1 MGILKGLL
9 GSNKD
14 NGLKDKNQK
23 DKSQK
28 DKSQKDKNQKDKS
41 QKDKNQKDKN
51 QKDKNQKDKNHK
63 EINGASQ
70 IYDEDSIEK
79 RYNMDYS
86 DDPSRIIT
94 ENCEQVLESNRQME
108 ELKVEYQAVTSYLT
122 DIQKIDQIPAED
134 RELLN
139 DAARKII
146 TFTRERSK
154 FQNSTV
160 RISDSQF
167 VNIRKYEEIIPSELT
182 KIKEYET
189 YQEAINKDMGY
200 LEREKNA
207 LYDKRE
213 DLEDKQFYLKK
224 ISTTISVLVITLFII
239 LYLLQNSFKADMQI
253 PFILTIVM
261 ALGCIIYI
269 LYQSSMN
276 RKQSRIT
283 DLKINK
289 VIHLLNK
296 VKIKYINNLNAL
308 DYNYQKYMVKS
319 YEEFHYLWE
328 LYLKAKEEEKRY
340 RQNSELL
347 EQYNRQIIQKLK
359 QYELADPEIWLYQA
373 VAIIDNKEMVEVR
386 HRLNVRRQK
395 LRERID
401 YNNKIKERSIEEIQK
416 ILDKN
421 PEKKEDIIKLLERFG
436 INL

>member
-14 NGLKDKNQK
+14 NGL
-23 DKSQK
+23 
-28 DKSQKDKNQKDKS
+28 
-41 QKDKNQKDKN
+41 KDKNQKDKN

-182 KIKEYET
+182 KIKEYDT

>member
-28 DKSQKDKNQKDKS
+28 DKNQKDKS
-41 QKDKNQKDKN
+41 QKDKN

>member
-1 MGILKGLL
+1 MGILKRLL
-9 GSNKD
+9 GSKED
-14 NGLKDKNQK
+14 NDLKDKNG
-23 DKSQK
+23 
-28 DKSQKDKNQKDKS
+28 
-41 QKDKNQKDKN
+41 
-51 QKDKNQKDKNHK
+51 K
-63 EINGASQ
+63 EINSTSS
-70 IYDEDSIEK
+70 IYGEDSIEK
-79 RYNMDYS
+79 SYNMDYS

-94 ENCEQVLESNRQME
+94 DNCEQVLESSRQME

-122 DIQKIDQIPAED
+122 DIQKIDQIPVED

-154 FQNSTV
+154 YQNSSV
-160 RISDSQF
+160 RIADSQF

-182 KIKEYET
+182 KIKEYEA
-189 YQEAINKDMGY
+189 YQEIVNKDISH

-213 DLEDKQFYLKK
+213 ELEDKQLYLKK
-224 ISTTISVLVITLFII
+224 ISTTISILVITLFIV
-239 LYLLQNSFKADMQI
+239 LYLLQNAFKADMQI

-261 ALGCIIYI
+261 ALGCILYV
-269 LYQSSMN
+269 LYQSSVN
-276 RKQSRIT
+276 RKESRIT
-283 DLKINK
+283 ELKINK

-328 LYLKAKEEEKRY
+328 SYLKAKEEEKRY
-340 RQNSELL
+340 RQNSEML
-347 EQYNRQIIQKLK
+347 EQYNRQLIQELKL
-359 QYELADPEIWLYQA
+359 YEVADPEIWVFQS
-373 VAIIDNKEMVEVR
+373 VAIIDSKEMVEVR
-386 HRLNVRRQK
+386 HRLNGRRQK

-401 YNNKIKERSIEEIQK
+401 YTNKIKERSIEEIQK

-421 PEKKEDIIKLLERFG
+421 PEQKEEIIKLLERFG
-436 INL
+436 INLY

>member
-1 MGILKGLL
+1 MGILKRLL

-14 NGLKDKNQK
+14 NDLKDKSQK

-28 DKSQKDKNQKDKS
+28 DKSQKDKNR
-41 QKDKNQKDKN
+41 KDKNQK
-51 QKDKNQKDKNHK
+51 
-63 EINGASQ
+63 EMNGASK

-207 LYDKRE
+207 LYDNRE
-213 DLEDKQFYLKK
+213 ELEDKQFYLKK
-224 ISTTISVLVITLFII
+224 ISTTISILVITLFII

-359 QYELADPEIWLYQA
+359 QYELADPEIWIYQSI
-373 VAIIDNKEMVEVR
+373 AIIDNKEMVEVR